1 MAVEDSFPQ
10 PILQLRCS
18 HMTKFWKWDVC
29 WNRGTTS
36 SKWPGGAGPKATA
49 ASSFSTG
56 QIQTG
61 PTTWNHISPD
71 LPTGLSDKQPKGE
84 RLSCLPHCY
93 PVYATE
99 IVSRSWSWPWYTT
112 SLGSRAD
119 TGIVRSAV
127 TSAHTPGQRL
137 PRPRKTQEMF
147 CTYCLILS
155 TEWGGHPKS
164 HVLISDPARV
174 DQKSPCG
181 VFTGEPAWSP
191 LVSNASQEKPSRI
204 ILFSLLFWRPTV
216 NSADPF
222 RARLQAF
229 VALLHQS
236 PSSSIFNL
244 PGFFFRNFLS
254 TGNSSPQILVY
265 CGLFLPFK
273 FLSCHIKWG
282 LGRERSLSHMVIW
295 DSTFTTKGKK
305 CLCVC
310 VCDFL
315 WAQQAKPTRWNL
327 IRPKTFKVFL
337 FF

>member
-1 MAVEDSFPQ
+1 MAVEDYFPQ

-29 WNRGTTS
+29 WYRGTTS

-137 PRPRKTQEMF
+137 PRPRKTQGMF
-147 CTYCLILS
+147 CTYCLILQPS
-155 TEWGGHPKS
+155 EVGTLSPMSSLAILHGLTRSPPVVSSLESRPGPHWFPMPPKRS
-164 HVLISDPARV
+164 LQESSF
-174 DQKSPCG
+174 SPCCS
-181 VFTGEPAWSP
+181 E
-191 LVSNASQEKPSRI
+191 
-204 ILFSLLFWRPTV
+204 
-216 NSADPF
+216 DP
-222 RARLQAF
+222 
-229 VALLHQS
+229 
-236 PSSSIFNL
+236 P
-244 PGFFFRNFLS
+244 
-254 TGNSSPQILVY
+254 
-265 CGLFLPFK
+265 
-273 FLSCHIKWG
+273 
-282 LGRERSLSHMVIW
+282 
-295 DSTFTTKGKK
+295 
-305 CLCVC
+305 
-310 VCDFL
+310 
-315 WAQQAKPTRWNL
+315 
-327 IRPKTFKVFL
+327 
-337 FF
+337 